1 MSETPMR
8 VVVVGAAGR
17 MGLEAMRALSQDA
30 GFEVV
35 AAVVREAQGRSLR
48 DLGYDGDLPVDEDV
62 AVAVSRTKPDVVLDL
77 SRAANASAT
86 AQASLGNRIPLVS
99 GVTGISEEV
108 LREIREL
115 ADRTE
120 TPAMIV
126 PNFAIGAV
134 LMMKF
139 AELAARWIPDA
150 EVIELHHEK
159 KEDAPSGTAMLTAQR
174 IARARVQA
182 PTAPPTKTIKA
193 EGARGG
199 EVEGVP
205 VHSIRLPGLLAHQE
219 VMFGAPGEVLT
230 LRHDA
235 ADRSVYMPGV
245 KLCLRKVRSLHGLT
259 TGMDRLLF
267 DEPA

>member
-1 MSETPMR
+1 MSESRIR

-17 MGLEAMRALSQDA
+17 MGREALRALGKDKD
-30 GFEVV
+30 FEIVAAVAREAHDRTLRDLGGESDLPLEEDVV
-35 AAVVREAQGRSLR
+35 AAVR
-48 DLGYDGDLPVDEDV
+48 
-62 AVAVSRTKPDVVLDL
+62 RTHPDALLDL
-77 SRAANASAT
+77 SRAPNASLT
-86 AQASLGNRIPLVS
+86 ARAALENRVPIVS
-99 GVTGISEEV
+99 GVTGIPDEV
-108 LREIREL
+108 LDEIRSL
-115 ADRTE
+115 AEAND

-134 LMMKF
+134 LMMRF

-174 IARARVQA
+174 IARARQTS
-182 PTAPPTKTIKA
+182 PTAPPTKLVKA

-199 EVEGVP
+199 RVDDVP

-219 VMFGAPGEVLT
+219 VIFGAPGEVLT

-245 KLCLRKVRSLHGLT
+245 KLCLRHIQSMKGLT
-259 TGMDRLLF
+259 IGMDALLF
-267 DEPA
+267 PN